1 MGSELLE
8 FVLVRGDDSDAVV
21 LEGVSVDED
30 GVDSGD
36 LRVDLFDLLRSDVLS
51 LCQLEDVLGSVDD
64 LEGSVGQQLTD
75 VSTVHE
81 SVLVDALVSLG
92 LVLVVSETYGM
103 TSDADLVMSLEV
115 I

>member
-1 MGSELLE
+1 M
-8 FVLVRGDDSDAVV
+8 
-21 LEGVSVDED
+21 DED

-36 LRVDLFDLLRSDVLS
+36 LRVDLFDLLRGDVLS
-51 LCQLEDVLGSVDD
+51 LRQLEDVLGSVDD

-92 LVLVVSETYGM
+92 LVLVVAQENGM
-103 TSDADLVMSLEV
+103 SSQADLSSWVGVSGKIFHFWDVNKLELQGANGSSDSS
-115 I
+115 